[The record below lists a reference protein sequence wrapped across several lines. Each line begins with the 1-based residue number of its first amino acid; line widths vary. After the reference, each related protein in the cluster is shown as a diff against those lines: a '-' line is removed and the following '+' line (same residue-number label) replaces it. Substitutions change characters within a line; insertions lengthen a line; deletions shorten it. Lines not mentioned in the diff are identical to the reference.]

1 MTKQFTDEEI
11 EKRIDG
17 TQKKRRELKLK
28 LDAER
33 SYDKMILQK
42 LHAMRHVHHFCSYG
56 SVTLDIVG
64 NSVFT
69 DEFRV
74 FFTCCS
80 DNDRESFRVA
90 KKTLGKFWYENR
102 VDRQFV
108 MKIGKW
114 SSEEELCQAA
124 FAKFSYLVLSNRL
137 DVSKSCKRF
146 ISRIF

>member
-1 MTKQFTDEEI
+1 MPKQFTDEEI
-11 EKRIDG
+11 EKRIEN
-17 TQKKRRELKLK
+17 TKNKRRETKLK

-42 LHAMRHVHHFCSYG
+42 LHDMRHVHHFISYG
-56 SVTLDIVG
+56 PVTLDVVG
-64 NSVFT
+64 NPSFT

-80 DNDRESFRVA
+80 DNDVESFRVA

-114 SSEEELCQAA
+114 SSEEGLCQSA

-146 ISRIF
+146 ISQFV